1 MKMICGLFLKGRHIG
16 MKVSIIDNS
25 LCDSSFVSDVKPEA
39 IKAYTDALH
48 EFGVNYIEMTTDSFI
63 MIPPASDMSKIILR
77 MTSVRD
83 LLYINSFDFAYVVVP
98 AYLTDLIPKIERPVI
113 SELCLHG
120 SDYMRVTEMFEKN
133 FQKKSAGNGTDA
145 GGIPQEILPSDRYMP
160 DKQIH
165 ERCQRGY
172 SGGDSE
178 KRQPDYEIR

>member
-1 MKMICGLFLKGRHIG
+1 MIKYYENDMRFILKGRHIG

-48 EFGVNYIEMTTDSFI
+48 EFGVSYIEMTTDSFI

-98 AYLTDLIPKIERPVI
+98 AQLTDLIPKIERPVI

-120 SDYMRVTEMFEKN
+120 SDYMRVTDMFEKN
-133 FQKKSAGNGTDA
+133 FELDKVSMIRLLTISEKVRRKWHGCWRNTAGNTTV
-145 GGIPQEILPSDRYMP
+145 R
-160 DKQIH
+160 
-165 ERCQRGY
+165 
-172 SGGDSE
+172 
-178 KRQPDYEIR
+178 